1 MIESEQPVL
10 WEELSWERIAAVRDT
25 GMDMVILPIGATEQ
39 HGLHLP
45 VGVDTFSA
53 RAVAEG
59 VSART
64 GVPVLPTLAYGCSLG
79 HSKKWP
85 GTISL
90 RPETLSRLVFEIAEW
105 VVAAGFTRLVLLN
118 GHVTNWAPLRCGLEN
133 IRHRFPALRIALRSL
148 WEISG
153 DVHHRYHQDA
163 ANFHANCAETAMMLA
178 LRPDLVDMAKAADE
192 PDRSA
197 QCFFAYTVDKE
208 SVHGGVG
215 SPSAADA
222 QQGEDLLALCIEQLS
237 EQLVKAL
244 QEKTPLETVA

>member
-1 MIESEQPVL
+1 MTQPVL
-10 WEELSWERIAAVRDT
+10 WEELSWEQIAALRDG
-25 GMDMVILPIGATEQ
+25 GMDMAILPVGATEQ

-59 VSART
+59 VSAHT
-64 GVPVLPTLAYGCSLG
+64 GIPVLPALAYGCSLG

-85 GTISL
+85 GTLSL
-90 RPETLSRLVFEIAEW
+90 RPETLSRIVFEIAEW
-105 VVAAGFTRLVLLN
+105 VVAAGFKRLVLLN

-133 IRHRFPALRIALRSL
+133 IRHSFPDLRIALRSL
-148 WEISG
+148 WEIS
-153 DVHHRYHQDA
+153 DEAHRCYHDDA
-163 ANFHANCAETAMMLA
+163 VNFHANCAETSLMLA
-178 LRPDLVDMAKAADE
+178 LRPELVDLRKATDE

-215 SPSAADA
+215 RPSAADA
-222 QQGEDLLALCIEQLS
+222 RQGEDLLALCVEQLS
-237 EQLVKAL
+237 GQLLKAL
-244 QEKTPLETVA
+244 QEKTPLETIA